1 MICEAC
7 GKNEAIGVYCVP
19 GVPISCAYCRDCL
32 LNDNHPMEILIA
44 NTVCCGGLEQC
55 ADWWKEMVKHSLY
68 YQNKSI
74 EWFNAEVEKSKE
86 GHCDKRT

>member
-19 GVPISCAYCRDCL
+19 GVPISCAYCRDC
-32 LNDNHPMEILIA
+32 
-44 NTVCCGGLEQC
+44 
-55 ADWWKEMVKHSLY
+55 SLY